1 MLKIKALFSKKK
13 PDQADLSQGSKKA
26 LKGKTRS
33 NGTTNKDVSEDNSFP
48 KKRHQDRNVMQYSN
62 TIADDHHMKSLTDE
76 LVTTI
81 DSDSSPS
88 DNITTENIE
97 TVTSVPAIDVHESND
112 DEVSY
117 DPLMSD
123 ESLPIQS
130 ETISDIPY
138 GDTDDENL
146 EDETPEK
153 SFLEQKELIGYRL
166 INKIGEGAFSKVFRA
181 IPAKNSSNEF
191 LTKNYKAVAIK
202 VIKKADLS
210 SINGDHRKKDKG
222 KDSTKTSSRDQVL
235 KEVALHKTVS
245 ADCSQ
250 IVAFIDF
257 QETNSYYYII
267 QELLTGGEIFG
278 EIVRL
283 TYFSEDL
290 SRHVIK
296 QLALAVKHMHSLG
309 VVHRDIKPEN
319 LLFEPIEFTPSVKQK
334 FRKSDDPQTK
344 ADEGIFTPDIGGGGI
359 GVVKLA
365 DFGLSKQIFSK
376 NTKTPC
382 GTVGYTAPEVVKDEH
397 YSMKVDMWGIGCVLY
412 TMLCGFPP
420 FYDEKIDTLTEKIS
434 RGEYTFL
441 KPWWDEISPG
451 AKNAVVKLLELEP
464 SKRYDIDQLLD
475 DPWLN
480 SYDCL
485 PKERESS
492 QKKAGTSERRHMH
505 KKQFQLFQKDSTLL
519 FSPAA
524 VAMRDAFDIGN
535 AVKRTE
541 EDRMGTRGGL
551 GSLPEDE
558 ESEDNY
564 NGGPEDEPLEQNMFQ
579 LTLDTSTILQR
590 RKKVQ
595 EDDLGPKIPISATIR
610 E

>member
-48 KKRHQDRNVMQYSN
+48 KKRHQDRNVMHYSN

-505 KKQFQLFQKDSTLL
+505 KNNSNY
-519 FSPAA
+519 S
-524 VAMRDAFDIGN
+524 
-535 AVKRTE
+535 KRTP
-541 EDRMGTRGGL
+541 RYCFHQPQLLCVTHLILVTQSSVLKKIVWGPVGAWAPFLKTK
-551 GSLPEDE
+551 SL
-558 ESEDNY
+558 
-564 NGGPEDEPLEQNMFQ
+564 
-579 LTLDTSTILQR
+579 
-590 RKKVQ
+590 
-595 EDDLGPKIPISATIR
+595 KIITMVAQKMNHWNKTCSN
-610 E
+610 

>member
-13 PDQADLSQGSKKA
+13 PDQADLSQESKKPF
-26 LKGKTRS
+26 KGKTRS
-33 NGTTNKDVSEDNSFP
+33 SGTNNKDVSQITSSP
-48 KKRHQDRNVMQYSN
+48 KKSFQDKNIVQYPSVV
-62 TIADDHHMKSLTDE
+62 ADDHHMKSLTDE

-88 DNITTENIE
+88 DNITTENAE
-97 TVTSVPAIDVHESND
+97 TVTSVPAIDVHESS
-112 DEVSY
+112 EGQLSS
-117 DPLMSD
+117 DPLISD
-123 ESLPIQS
+123 ESLSEQS
-130 ETISDIPY
+130 EIISDIQ
-138 GDTDDENL
+138 DDSTDDDNM
-146 EDETPEK
+146 EDEIPEK
-153 SFLEQKELIGYRL
+153 SFLEQKELIGYKL

-245 ADCSQ
+245 AGCSQ

-257 QETNSYYYII
+257 QETDSYYYII

-319 LLFEPIEFTPSVKQK
+319 LLFEPIEFTRSIKPKL
-334 FRKSDDPQTK
+334 RKSDDPQTK
-344 ADEGIFTPDIGGGGI
+344 ADEGIFTPGVGGGGI
-359 GVVKLA
+359 GIVKLA

-441 KPWWDEISPG
+441 KPWWDEISAG
-451 AKNAVVKLLELEP
+451 AKNAVAKLLELEP
-464 SKRYDIDQLLD
+464 SKRYDIDQFLD

-480 SYDCL
+480 TFDCL
-485 PKERESS
+485 PKEGESS
-492 QKKAGTSERRHMH
+492 QKKAGTSERRHPH
-505 KKQFQLFQKDSTLL
+505 KKQFQLFQRDSSLL

-551 GSLPEDE
+551 GSLAEDE
-558 ESEDNY
+558 ELEDSY
-564 NGGPEDEPLEQNMFQ
+564 SGAQGDEQLEQNMFQ

-595 EDDLGPKIPISATIR
+595 ENDVGPTIPISATIR

>member
-13 PDQADLSQGSKKA
+13 PDQADLSQEPKKSF
-26 LKGKTRS
+26 KGKPRS
-33 NGTTNKDVSEDNSFP
+33 NGANNNVSQDISST
-48 KKRHQDRNVMQYSN
+48 KKRQQERNVKQYSN
-62 TIADDHHMKSLTDE
+62 AIAEDRHMKSLTDE
-76 LVTTI
+76 LVNTL

-88 DNITTENIE
+88 DNIITENIE
-97 TVTSVPAIDVHESND
+97 TVPSVPTIDVYKSSD
-112 DEVSY
+112 DQLSY
-117 DPLMSD
+117 DPSMSD
-123 ESLPIQS
+123 ESLPIQNGI
-130 ETISDIPY
+130 ISDSPDD
-138 GDTDDENL
+138 DTDDEEL

-222 KDSTKTSSRDQVL
+222 KDGPKTSSRDQVL

-245 ADCSQ
+245 TSCSQ
-250 IVAFIDF
+250 IVSFIDF
-257 QETNSYYYII
+257 QESDSYYYII

-319 LLFEPIEFTPSVKQK
+319 LLFEPIEFTPSLKPK

-344 ADEGIFTPDIGGGGI
+344 ADEGIFTPQLGGGGI
-359 GVVKLA
+359 GIVKLA

-451 AKNAVVKLLELEP
+451 AKNAVGKLLELEP
-464 SKRYDIDQLLD
+464 SRRYDIDQFLD

-485 PKERESS
+485 PKEGNSL
-492 QKKAGTSERRHMH
+492 QKKAGTSERRHPH
-505 KKQFQLFQKDSTLL
+505 KKQFQLFQRDSSIL

-541 EDRMGTRGGL
+541 EDRIGTHGGL
-551 GSLPEDE
+551 GSLAEDE
-558 ESEDNY
+558 EADDNY
-564 NGGPEDEPLEQNMFQ
+564 NIGLTNEKLEQSMFQ

-595 EDDLGPKIPISATIR
+595 EDDVGANIPISATIQ

>member
-13 PDQADLSQGSKKA
+13 PDQADLSQESKKPF
-26 LKGKTRS
+26 KGRSKS
-33 NGTTNKDVSEDNSFP
+33 NGANNKAVPQDNSSA
-48 KKRHQDRNVMQYSN
+48 KKKQQDQHIVQYSN
-62 TIADDHHMKSLTDE
+62 TISDDRHMKSLTDE

-88 DNITTENIE
+88 DNIITENIE
-97 TVTSVPAIDVHESND
+97 AVSSVPVND
-112 DEVSY
+112 EQLSY
-117 DPLMSD
+117 DPLTSE
-123 ESLPIQS
+123 ESLPIES
-130 ETISDIPY
+130 EIISDIQDD
-138 GDTDDENL
+138 DTDDEDL

-153 SFLEQKELIGYRL
+153 TFLEQKELIGYRL
-166 INKIGEGAFSKVFRA
+166 INKIGEGAFSKVFLA
-181 IPAKNSSNEF
+181 VPAKNSSNEF

-222 KDSTKTSSRDQVL
+222 KDGAKTSSRDQVL

-250 IVAFIDF
+250 IVSFIDF
-257 QETNSYYYII
+257 QETDSYYYII

-290 SRHVIK
+290 SRHVVK

-319 LLFEPIEFTPSVKQK
+319 LLFEPVEFTPSLKPK

-344 ADEGIFTPDIGGGGI
+344 ADEGIFTPGVGGGGI
-359 GVVKLA
+359 GIVKLA

-451 AKNAVVKLLELEP
+451 AKNAVAKLLELEP
-464 SKRYDIDQLLD
+464 SKRYDIDQFLD

-485 PKERESS
+485 PKKGTS
-492 QKKAGTSERRHMH
+492 KKAGTSERRHLH
-505 KKQFQLFQKDSTLL
+505 KKQFQLFQKDSSLL

-541 EDRMGTRGGL
+541 EDRMGTPGGL
-551 GSLPEDE
+551 GSLAEDE
-558 ESEDNY
+558 ELDDNH
-564 NGGPEDEPLEQNMFQ
+564 NGGPDDQHLEQNMFQ
-579 LTLDTSTILQR
+579 LTLDTSTILKR

-595 EDDLGPKIPISATIR
+595 EDDMGPKIPIGATIR